1 MAQKVI
7 KVGESAAV
15 IIPKKSLKDLGLKI
29 GDRVSVE
36 IDKQNRAVTVRPL
49 EKLSREEE
57 KIARLTLNFIGKYR
71 KDLEGL
77 SKKEKE

>member
-15 IIPKKSLKDLGLKI
+15 IIPKKSLADLGLKI
-29 GDRVSVE
+29 GDRVSVDINE
-36 IDKQNRAVTVRPL
+36 EGRTMTVRPL

-57 KIARLTLNFIGKYR
+57 KIARLALNFIGRYR
-71 KDLEGL
+71 KDLEKL
-77 SKKEKE
+77 TEE